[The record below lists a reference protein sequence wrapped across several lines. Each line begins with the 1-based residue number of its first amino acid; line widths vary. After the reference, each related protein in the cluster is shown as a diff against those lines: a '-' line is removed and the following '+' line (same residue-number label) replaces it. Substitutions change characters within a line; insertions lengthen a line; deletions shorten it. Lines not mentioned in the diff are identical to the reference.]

1 MILLIY
7 SIMSLKERG
16 KKISPMAGR
25 RMSRDITKQHI
36 TDCFNVLFRK
46 YPIDRITI
54 NMIIESAGVSKSTF
68 YRHFLDK
75 YDVMNYNYKRVLDE
89 IFRYNACKSWN
100 ELFTSILSFIEKD
113 IDRIRNAFLCLGA
126 NSYDKFVFD
135 YSFNR
140 MNEKCIEKHGRA
152 LSEDEIYTAKI
163 IIYGCLYAVKDWT
176 FSDKRISKEELAAQ
190 IDNAV
195 PQKYKILL

>member
-1 MILLIY
+1 
-7 SIMSLKERG
+7 MSK
-16 KKISPMAGR
+16 
-25 RMSRDITKQHI
+25 DITKQHI

-75 YDVMNYNYKRVLDE
+75 YDVMNYNYKRVLDD
-89 IFRYNACKSWN
+89 IFLYNECKSWN
-100 ELFTSILSFIEKD
+100 ELFTSILSFVEKD
-113 IDRIRNAFLCLGA
+113 IVRIRNAFLCLGA

-176 FSDKRISKEELAAQ
+176 FSDKRIPKEELAAQ

-195 PQKYKILL
+195 PQKYKMLL